1 LLKRLGKIARQSC
14 VLLTTREKPQAIAAQ
29 EGDLLPVRTL
39 HLEGV
44 DTDTGRQIVVAKGL
58 AWLFSPGL
66 CSQNHRG
73 GGDRALISALGQE
86 W

>member
-1 LLKRLGKIARQSC
+1 MLKRLGEIAHQSC
-14 VLLTTREKPQAIAAQ
+14 VLLTTREKPQEIVAQ

-58 AWLFSPGL
+58 AWLCLPGL

-73 GGDRALISALGQE
+73 DGDRALVSALGQE